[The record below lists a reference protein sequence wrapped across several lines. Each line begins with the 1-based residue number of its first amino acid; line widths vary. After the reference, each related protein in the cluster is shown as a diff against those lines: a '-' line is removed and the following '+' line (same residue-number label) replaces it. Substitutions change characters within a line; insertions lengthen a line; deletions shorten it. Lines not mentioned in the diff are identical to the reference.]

1 MAKLSGAEGRLRA
14 GLEALESH
22 DWSRAFEL
30 LSAADRTS
38 PLPAEGLEK
47 LADAAD
53 WAGQLDAHVDAL
65 ERAYAAHSKDR
76 NQRRAAMMAMR
87 LAVAYSSRLEGP
99 VASGWRA
106 RAERLLA
113 DEPECVEQGELAMR
127 QGRSALGAGDP
138 DGALVLLGRA
148 IELALKF
155 ESRDLW
161 AQAIHIQGKALI
173 LRGEV
178 AAGLGL
184 IDEVTAAAVGGE
196 LSPRVTGLVYCWTIA
211 VCRDLADVTRAGE
224 WTEAANRWCE
234 RQSISG
240 FPGVCRIHRA
250 ELLRLRGALTK
261 AEDEIRRACVELPN
275 HSPAMAGYAFCELG
289 EIRLRVG
296 DLTGAEEAFRQ
307 GHQLGELPEPGHS
320 LLLLA
325 RDNRVAALAS
335 ITRALERR
343 PWDRLFRARLLPAK
357 VEITIAAGD
366 LEGARAGVAELEQVT
381 ADFTSPVFRAAALVA
396 SGQLALTEGRAAEA
410 AIALAKGVREWHEV
424 GAPYEE
430 AQAREALAG
439 AQSATGDISG
449 AELELGIARS
459 SFERLGAVL
468 DMRRVGS
475 RLEAIAVRG
484 NALAATSVRQAFMFT
499 DMVESTSLL
508 EAIGDQAWAD
518 VVRWHD
524 QALRALI
531 QQHGGEEVD
540 HAGDGFFV
548 AFPDARDAV
557 DCACAIQRRLAAHRR
572 EHGFAPRVRIGVH
585 AAAATRV
592 GAGYRGSGVHQ
603 AARIAARAGAD
614 EILAT
619 ASTASLLSG
628 RVIRSDPRPVTL
640 KGIARPVE
648 VVTIEWR
655 T

>member
-1 MAKLSGAEGRLRA
+1 MV
-14 GLEALESH
+14 
-22 DWSRAFEL
+22 F
-30 LSAADRTS
+30 
-38 PLPAEGLEK
+38 
-47 LADAAD
+47 
-53 WAGQLDAHVDAL
+53 
-65 ERAYAAHSKDR
+65 
-76 NQRRAAMMAMR
+76 
-87 LAVAYSSRLEGP
+87 
-99 VASGWRA
+99 
-106 RAERLLA
+106 
-113 DEPECVEQGELAMR
+113 
-127 QGRSALGAGDP
+127 
-138 DGALVLLGRA
+138 LGRA
-148 IELALKF
+148 IELSIKF

-161 AQAIHIQGKALI
+161 ARAVHVQGQALI
-173 LRGEV
+173 LKGEV
-178 AAGLGL
+178 APGLEL

-196 LSPRVTGLVYCWTIA
+196 LSPSATGLVYCWTIS

-240 FPGVCRIHRA
+240 FPGICRIHRA
-250 ELLRLRGALTK
+250 ELLRLRGALAK
-261 AEDEIRRACVELPN
+261 AEEEIRRACAELPN
-275 HSPAMAGYAFCELG
+275 HSPDMAGYAFCELG

-325 RDNRVAALAS
+325 RDEVVPALAS
-335 ITRALERR
+335 ITRAVESR

-357 VEITIAAGD
+357 VEISIAAGD
-366 LEGARAGVAELEQVT
+366 LDGARAGVAELELLT
-381 ADFTSPVFRAAALVA
+381 ADFTSPVFRAAALLA
-396 SGQLALTEGRAAEA
+396 SGQVALAEGRAAEA
-410 AIALAKGVREWHEV
+410 AIALAKGVREWHMV

-430 AQAREALAG
+430 AQSREALAG
-439 AQSATGDISG
+439 AQSATGDVTG
-449 AELELGIARS
+449 AKLELEAARS

-468 DMRRVGS
+468 DARRVGS
-475 RLEAIAVRG
+475 RLEAIGARG
-484 NALAATSVRQAFMFT
+484 SDLAGPSVRQAFMFT
-499 DMVESTSLL
+499 DMVESTGLL
-508 EAIGDQAWAD
+508 EAIGDDAWVD

-548 AFPDARDAV
+548 AFPDARNAV

-592 GAGYRGSGVHQ
+592 GGGYRGSGVHQ

-614 EILAT
+614 EVLIT
-619 ASTASLLSG
+619 ASTASLLPAG
-628 RVIRSDPRPVTL
+628 VIRSDPRPMTL

-655 T
+655 G

>member
-1 MAKLSGAEGRLRA
+1 
-14 GLEALESH
+14 LEALESH

-30 LSAADRTS
+30 LSEADRTS

-53 WAGQLDAHVDAL
+53 WAGQRDAYVNAL

-76 NQRRAAMMAMR
+76 NQRRAAMMAMQ
-87 LAVAYSSRLEGP
+87 LAGAADWAGP
-99 VASGWRA
+99 VASGWGA

-113 DEPECVEQGELAMR
+113 DEPECVEQGELAMHK
-127 QGRSALGAGDP
+127 GHAALNAGDP
-138 DGALVLLGRA
+138 DGALVLVGRA
-148 IELALKF
+148 IELAIKF

-161 AQAIHIQGKALI
+161 AWAVHVQGQALI
-173 LRGEV
+173 RTGEV
-178 AAGLGL
+178 VPGFGL

-196 LSPRVTGLVYCWTIA
+196 LSPLATGLVYCWTIS

-224 WTEAANRWCE
+224 WTEAAARWCE
-234 RQSISG
+234 RQSISF
-240 FPGVCRIHRA
+240 FPGICRIHRA

-261 AEDEIRRACVELPN
+261 AEEEIRRACAELPN
-275 HSPAMAGYAFCELG
+275 YSPSTAGYAFCELG

-296 DLTGAEEAFRQ
+296 DLTGADEAFRQ
-307 GHQLGELPEPGHS
+307 GHQLGHLPEPGHS
-320 LLLLA
+320 LLLVA
-325 RDNRVAALAS
+325 RGDVVAALAS
-335 ITRALERR
+335 IKRALESK

-357 VEITIAAGD
+357 VEIAIAAGD
-366 LEGARAGVAELEQVT
+366 LEGARASVAELEQVT

-396 SGQLALTEGRAAEA
+396 NGQLALTEGRAAEA
-410 AIALAKGVREWHEV
+410 GIALAKGVREWHGV

-430 AQAREALAG
+430 AHAREALAG
-439 AQSATGDISG
+439 AQSATGDMAG
-449 AELELGIARS
+449 AELELEAARS

-468 DMRRVGS
+468 DLRRVSS
-475 RLEAIAVRG
+475 RLEAIGARG
-484 NALAATSVRQAFMFT
+484 SALAATSVRQAFMFT

-531 QQHGGEEVD
+531 QEHGGEEVD

-548 AFPDARDAV
+548 AFPDARNAV

-572 EHGFAPRVRIGVH
+572 EHGFAPPVRIGVH
-585 AAAATRV
+585 AAVATRV
-592 GAGYRGSGVHQ
+592 GGGYRGSGVHQ

-614 EILAT
+614 EVLAT
-619 ASTASLLSG
+619 ASTAGLLSVG
-628 RVIRSDPRPVTL
+628 VIRSVPRPVTL

>member
-1 MAKLSGAEGRLRA
+1 M
-14 GLEALESH
+14 EALESH

-30 LSAADRTS
+30 LSEADRTS

-53 WAGQLDAHVDAL
+53 WAGQLDAHVNAL

-87 LAVAYSSRLEGP
+87 LARAFSSRLEGP

-113 DEPECVEQGELAMR
+113 DEPECVEQGELAIR
-127 QGRSALGAGDP
+127 KGSAALGAGDP
-138 DGALVLLGRA
+138 DGALVLVGRA
-148 IELALKF
+148 IELAIKF

-161 AQAIHIQGKALI
+161 ALAVHIQGQALI

-178 AAGLGL
+178 APGLGL

-196 LSPRVTGLVYCWTIA
+196 LSPDATGLVYCWTIA

-261 AEDEIRRACVELPN
+261 AEEEIRRACAELPN

-307 GHQLGELPEPGHS
+307 GHQLGDLPEPGHS

-325 RDNRVAALAS
+325 RGDVVAALAS
-335 ITRALERR
+335 ITRALESK

-410 AIALAKGVREWHEV
+410 AIALAKGVREWHGV

-439 AQSATGDISG
+439 AQSATGDMAG
-449 AELELGIARS
+449 AEFELETARS
-459 SFERLGAVL
+459 SFEGLGAIL
-468 DMRRVGS
+468 DVRRVGS
-475 RLEAIAVRG
+475 RLEAIGARG
-484 NALAATSVRQAFMFT
+484 SALAATSVRQAFMFT

-508 EAIGDQAWAD
+508 EAIGDNAWAD

-548 AFPDARDAV
+548 AFPDARNAV

-585 AAAATRV
+585 AAVATRV
-592 GAGYRGSGVHQ
+592 GGGYRGSGVHQ

-614 EILAT
+614 EVLAT
-619 ASTASLLSG
+619 ASTASLLSAG
-628 RVIRSDPRPVTL
+628 VIRSDPRPLTL

>member
-1 MAKLSGAEGRLRA
+1 VATLSGADGRLRA

-22 DWSRAFEL
+22 EWSRAFQL
-30 LSAADRTS
+30 LSEADQRS
-38 PLPAEGLEK
+38 PLSGDDLEK

-53 WAGQLDAHVDAL
+53 WAGQLDAHVNAL

-76 NQRRAAMMAMR
+76 NRRRAAMMAMR
-87 LAVAYSSRLEGP
+87 LARAYASRLAGP

-113 DEPECVEQGELAMR
+113 DEPECVEQGELALR
-127 QGRSALGAGDP
+127 RGGAAFTAGDP
-138 DGALVLLGRA
+138 DGALVHLQRA
-148 IELALKF
+148 IELAIKF
-155 ESRDLW
+155 DSRDLW
-161 AQAIHIQGKALI
+161 AKAVHIQGQAMI

-178 AAGLGL
+178 DPGLSL

-196 LSPRVTGLVYCWTIA
+196 LSPSATGLVYCWTIS

-240 FPGVCRIHRA
+240 FPGICRIHRA
-250 ELLRLRGALTK
+250 ELLRLRGALAK
-261 AEDEIRRACVELPN
+261 AEEEIRQACAELPS
-275 HSPAMAGYAFCELG
+275 HSPEMAGYAFCELG

-296 DLTGAEEAFRQ
+296 DLTGADEAFRQ

-325 RDNRVAALAS
+325 RGEAVAALAS
-335 ITRALERR
+335 ITRALESK
-343 PWDRLFRARLLPAK
+343 PWDRLFRARLLPAQ
-357 VEITIAAGD
+357 VEISIAARD
-366 LEGARAGVAELEQVT
+366 LEGARAGVAELKQVT
-381 ADFTSPVFRAAALVA
+381 ADFTSPIFRAAALVA
-396 SGQLALTEGRAAEA
+396 GGQLALAEGRAAEA
-410 AIALAKGVREWHEV
+410 AIALAEGVREWHKV

-430 AQAREALAG
+430 AQAREALAL
-439 AQSATGDISG
+439 AQSATGDMVG
-449 AELELGIARS
+449 AEFELETARS

-468 DMRRVGS
+468 DARRLRS
-475 RLEAIAVRG
+475 RLEAVGARG
-484 NALAATSVRQAFMFT
+484 SDLDATSVGQAFMFT
-499 DMVESTSLL
+499 DIVESTSLL
-508 EAIGDQAWAD
+508 EAIGDNAWVD

-548 AFPDARDAV
+548 AFPGARPAV

-585 AAAATRV
+585 AAVATRV

-603 AARIAARAGAD
+603 AARIAARAEAD
-614 EILAT
+614 EVLTT
-619 ASTASLLSG
+619 ASTASLLPAG
-628 RVIRSDPRPVTL
+628 VIRSDPRPVTL

-655 T
+655 A